1 LKVLLPFI
9 SLILNFLAILKKE
22 NTFLMRN
29 LIVLVLLFLG
39 LIFPS
44 KSYASHIELK
54 PCIQISHCVREELEV
69 ENISEPFEV
78 IKQIIENTP
87 RTKIV
92 ENDGDYLHAEVTSRI
107 MKYVD
112 DLEVSYFPENKK
124 IIIRSESRVGE
135 GDFGVN
141 KKRVDLIKNKFF
153 DI

>member
-1 LKVLLPFI
+1 MKN
-9 SLILNFLAILKKE
+9 LILLG
-22 NTFLMRN
+22 
-29 LIVLVLLFLG
+29 LLFLG

-54 PCIQISHCVREELEV
+54 PCIQISHCVREELDM
-69 ENISEPFEV
+69 ENIVEPFEEV
-78 IKQIIENTP
+78 KQIIENTP

-112 DLEVSYFPENKK
+112 DLEVSYVPENNR
-124 IIIRSESRVGE
+124 IVIRSESRVGD

-141 KKRVDLIKNKFF
+141 KKRVDLIKDNLFVS
-153 DI
+153 

>member
-1 LKVLLPFI
+1 MKN
-9 SLILNFLAILKKE
+9 LILLGI
-22 NTFLMRN
+22 
-29 LIVLVLLFLG
+29 LFLG

-44 KSYASHIELK
+44 KSFASHIDLK
-54 PCIQISHCVREELEV
+54 PCIQISHCAREELSV
-69 ENISEPFEV
+69 ESISEPFEE

-87 RTKIV
+87 RTKVV

-112 DLEVSYFPENKK
+112 DLEVSYIPENNK

-141 KKRVDLIKNKFF
+141 KKRVDSIKNKLF

>member
-1 LKVLLPFI
+1 MK
-9 SLILNFLAILKKE
+9 
-22 NTFLMRN
+22 N
-29 LIVLVLLFLG
+29 LIVLVILFFG

-54 PCIQISHCVREELEV
+54 PCVQISHCVRDELNV
-69 ENISEPFEV
+69 ENISDPFES

-87 RTKIV
+87 RTQIV

-112 DLEVSYFPENKK
+112 DLEVSYIPENNK

-141 KKRVDLIKNKFF
+141 KKRVDSIKNKLFE
-153 DI
+153 I

>member
-1 LKVLLPFI
+1 MK
-9 SLILNFLAILKKE
+9 
-22 NTFLMRN
+22 N
-29 LIVLVLLFLG
+29 LIVLGFLFLG

-54 PCIQISHCVREELEV
+54 PCIQISHCVREELSV
-69 ENISEPFEV
+69 EKISEPFES
-78 IKQIIENTP
+78 IKKIIENTP

-112 DLEVSYFPENKK
+112 DLEISYIPENNR

-141 KKRVDLIKNKFF
+141 KKRVDLIKDNFF

>member
-1 LKVLLPFI
+1 MK
-9 SLILNFLAILKKE
+9 
-22 NTFLMRN
+22 N
-29 LIVLVLLFLG
+29 LIVLGILFLG

-54 PCIQISHCVREELEV
+54 PCIQISHCVREELSV
-69 ENISEPFEV
+69 EKISEPFES
-78 IKQIIENTP
+78 IKKIIENTP

-112 DLEVSYFPENKK
+112 DLEVSYIPENKR
-124 IIIRSESRVGE
+124 IVIRSESRVGD

-141 KKRVDLIKNKFF
+141 KKRVELIKSNL
-153 DI
+153 IES

>member
-1 LKVLLPFI
+1 MK
-9 SLILNFLAILKKE
+9 
-22 NTFLMRN
+22 N
-29 LIVLVLLFLG
+29 LIVLGILFLG

-54 PCIQISHCVREELEV
+54 PCIQISHCVREELSV
-69 ENISEPFEV
+69 ENISEPFEE

-87 RTKIV
+87 RTKVV

-112 DLEVSYFPENKK
+112 DLEVSYVPENNK

-141 KKRVDLIKNKFF
+141 KKRVEFIKSNLLES
-153 DI
+153 

>member
-1 LKVLLPFI
+1 MKN
-9 SLILNFLAILKKE
+9 LILLGF
-22 NTFLMRN
+22 
-29 LIVLVLLFLG
+29 LFLG

-54 PCIQISHCVREELEV
+54 PCIQISHCVREELDM
-69 ENISEPFEV
+69 ENIVEPFDE

-92 ENDGDYLHAEVTSRI
+92 ENDSDYLHAEVTSRI

-112 DLEVSYFPENKK
+112 DLEVSYIPENNK
-124 IIIRSESRVGE
+124 IVIRSESRVGE

-141 KKRVDLIKNKFF
+141 KKRVELIKSSLL
-153 DI
+153 DS